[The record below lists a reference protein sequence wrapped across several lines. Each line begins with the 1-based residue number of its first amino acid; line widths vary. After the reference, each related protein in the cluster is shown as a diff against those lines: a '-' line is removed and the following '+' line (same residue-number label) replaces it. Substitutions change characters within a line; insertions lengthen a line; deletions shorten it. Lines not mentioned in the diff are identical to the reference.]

1 MTALIEPDIDACWKR
16 IGIQG
21 DKSCEELPRHSHCRN
36 CPRFS
41 QAAALLLDR
50 DRPVDHDSAP
60 VTAGAQAEGERGE
73 RGGESLM
80 VFRLGGEWFAL
91 PTLALDEILR
101 PRAVHSLPHRGHPGL
116 LGLVNVRGE
125 LVICV
130 SMAQLLL
137 GTAQRAGA
145 LPDAGRLIVV
155 RHDKRRLA
163 FPVDEVRHLRYH
175 DAGDLSAV
183 PATLARSSSG
193 FTRGLLAWQGAQVG
207 RLDEDLTFAA
217 LERFVA

>member
-1 MTALIEPDIDACWKR
+1 MAPHIEPEIDACWKR

-21 DKSCEELPRHSHCRN
+21 DKSCAELPRHSHCRN

-50 DRPVDHDSAP
+50 DMPVDHDAAP
-60 VTAGAQAEGERGE
+60 ATAKADRETAR

-80 VFRLGGEWFAL
+80 VFRLGVEWFAL
-91 PTLALDEILR
+91 PTLVLDEILR

-130 SMAQLLL
+130 SMAQLLV
-137 GTAQRAGA
+137 GITEQAGA
-145 LPDAGRLIVV
+145 LPDTGRLIVV

-163 FPVDEVRHLRYH
+163 FPVDEVRHLGYC
-175 DAGDLSAV
+175 DAGDLTSV
-183 PATLARSSSG
+183 PATLARSSMA
-193 FTRGLLAWQGAQVG
+193 FTRGLLAWNGGQVG
-207 RLDEDLTFAA
+207 RLDQDLAFAA
-217 LERFVA
+217 LERFLA